1 VLNEFNLYGS
11 SRLGMLTTAD
21 TLVCA
26 TCTTAVAPSVYL
38 SPVGNKRYELIN
50 HLGNVMTVISDKIT
64 PIDTTS
70 DGLWDYFNPSLVSA
84 TDYYPFG
91 MGMPG
96 RNYNAGNYR
105 HRFSNAEQDN
115 EIKGVG
121 NSLDMKFRIYDP
133 RLGRFLSVD
142 PLVQQFAWNSPYS
155 YAMNRVIDGIDLE
168 GLEYL
173 SSDDARIEVTRGEVK
188 LKVENFNFISR
199 RLWQNANNNP
209 ANWTY
214 TNGQKDIGI
223 STTIGNLKYS
233 QANPVK
239 SADPANLNANDENP
253 SANDAQ
259 HRVQNPMTKNSN
271 YTQVDKRYKERTI
284 AGGSNIRGTAAK
296 GALALNVLNATVEY
310 GILGAGLYEQY
321 EVNSNLEIL
330 IKAIKDVQVGVH
342 QGLVPEIY
350 RNSND
355 LSSIL
360 NVVLQGDSKSDNKEL
375 YDIGMNIYN
384 TISNPPKQ
392 EEKK

>member
-1 VLNEFNLYGS
+1 
-11 SRLGMLTTAD
+11 M
-21 TLVCA
+21 
-26 TCTTAVAPSVYL
+26 
-38 SPVGNKRYELIN
+38 
-50 HLGNVMTVISDKIT
+50 
-64 PIDTTS
+64 
-70 DGLWDYFNPSLVSA
+70 VSA

-233 QANPVK
+233 
-239 SADPANLNANDENP
+239 
-253 SANDAQ
+253 
-259 HRVQNPMTKNSN
+259 
-271 YTQVDKRYKERTI
+271 
-284 AGGSNIRGTAAK
+284 
-296 GALALNVLNATVEY
+296 
-310 GILGAGLYEQY
+310 
-321 EVNSNLEIL
+321 
-330 IKAIKDVQVGVH
+330 
-342 QGLVPEIY
+342 
-350 RNSND
+350 
-355 LSSIL
+355 
-360 NVVLQGDSKSDNKEL
+360 
-375 YDIGMNIYN
+375 
-384 TISNPPKQ
+384 
-392 EEKK
+392 

>member
-1 VLNEFNLYGS
+1 MLNEFNLYGS

-239 SADPANLNANDENP
+239 SADPANLNANDENL

-271 YTQVDKRYKERTI
+271 YTQVDKGIKKEPLQEVQI
-284 AGGSNIRGTAAK
+284 
-296 GALALNVLNATVEY
+296 Y
-310 GILGAGLYEQY
+310 GEQ
-321 EVNSNLEIL
+321 
-330 IKAIKDVQVGVH
+330 Q
-342 QGLVPEIY
+342 P
-350 RNSND
+350 
-355 LSSIL
+355 
-360 NVVLQGDSKSDNKEL
+360 KEH
-375 YDIGMNIYN
+375 
-384 TISNPPKQ
+384 
-392 EEKK
+392 